1 MSFKQVKLSPSVDI
15 FLRFNGSK
23 QQRRHRHV
31 EVVEVVIGLHLDEV
45 LDGPRKPQRQVPDPL
60 ADVGAKVGETFA
72 EVRHEDAAKNV
83 GTT

>member
-1 MSFKQVKLSPSVDI
+1 
-15 FLRFNGSK
+15 
-23 QQRRHRHV
+23 
-31 EVVEVVIGLHLDEV
+31 VIGLHLDEV